1 MAQTVTGIL
10 LAALT
15 VQAAAPAEQPLPCS
29 HGELRQLAF
38 LQGTWS
44 VTGSWLGP
52 DGSMAPVRGE
62 SEFSRELGG
71 CLIAERFRGTMQSS
85 TFATLTLFA
94 YSSAQ
99 KRFEL
104 VHSDSLHGSLL
115 SFSGAATEDALTFEA
130 EVQLSRLITL
140 RQEYRHFAQT
150 IVVERKRQF
159 DRSNVWT
166 TVWKA
171 TYQKRQQDHRSSFQ
185 EAMPPNRGMKDER

>member
-15 VQAAAPAEQPLPCS
+15 VQLAAPAGQPLPCS
-29 HGELRQLAF
+29 HGGLQQLQF

-52 DGSMAPVRGE
+52 DGSMEAVHGE
-62 SEFSRELGG
+62 AEFSRELGG
-71 CLIAERFRGTMQSS
+71 CLIAERFRGTMQSAS
-85 TFATLTLFA
+85 LATLALFA
-94 YSSAQ
+94 YDAVQ

-115 SFSGAATEDALTFEA
+115 TFAGAAVEDTLTFEA

-140 RQEYRHFAQT
+140 RQEYRHFAAT

-159 DRSNVWT
+159 DRSSVWT

-171 TYQKRQQDHRSSFQ
+171 TYQKRQ
-185 EAMPPNRGMKDER
+185 